1 MALRAIPMIIHST
14 RELAEFTR
22 DRRKREKLSQAEVS
36 DRVGLR
42 QMTVSAFE
50 SKPDST
56 KLETLFRLLSALDLE
71 LHVIPKGTKIEDGQ
85 GWDKEW

>member
-1 MALRAIPMIIHST
+1 MIIHST

-22 DRRKREKLSQAEVS
+22 DRRKRERLSQAEVS

-50 SKPDST
+50 SKPEST

-71 LHVIPKGTKIEDGQ
+71 MHVVPKGAKSKDDQ
-85 GWDKEW
+85 GWDEEW

>member
-1 MALRAIPMIIHST
+1 MIIHST

-22 DRRKREKLSQAEVS
+22 DRRKRERLSQAEVS
-36 DRVGLR
+36 ERVGLR

-56 KLETLFRLLSALDLE
+56 KLETLFRLLSALNLE
-71 LHVIPKGTKIEDGQ
+71 MRIIPKGTKEDDQ